1 MKWLDVYQKTRI
13 FSVTKRN
20 KTKKSKLKRGAV
32 RCLYKIQ
39 FSSLLKEWK
48 QEVQNKITRQFDVLK
63 WENPNPLTRGSQ
75 EVQTKN
81 KVVKKIKETLRKV
94 DISLFLK
101 IKRDVQ
107 ILKME
112 KLKKSLKWTFN
123 VSKLKT
129 LEVQI

>member
-1 MKWLDVYQKTRI
+1 M
-13 FSVTKRN
+13 FHVTGKAHLIISFTTNNN
-20 KTKKSKLKRGAV
+20 K
-32 RCLYKIQ
+32 
-39 FSSLLKEWK
+39 FK
-48 QEVQNKITRQFDVLK
+48 Q
-63 WENPNPLTRGSQ
+63 
-75 EVQTKN
+75 KN

-129 LEVQI
+129 LEVQF

>member
-1 MKWLDVYQKTRI
+1 MCK
-13 FSVTKRN
+13 N
-20 KTKKSKLKRGAV
+20 G
-32 RCLYKIQ
+32 KIQ
-39 FSSLLKEWK
+39 IRWQDEHRKFK
-48 QEVQNKITRQFDVLK
+48 Q
-63 WENPNPLTRGSQ
+63 
-75 EVQTKN
+75 KN